1 MSATKVAVLSK
12 DAPAPSPLMSHGI
25 VWNGMVY
32 VSGSLGLDP
41 ETGAFV
47 PGDASDRTV
56 QSLRNLEQVLKAAG
70 SDLNKVLKVTIFIS
84 SMYHYDKINE
94 GYAKVFT
101 DEIKIKPCRTCIA
114 VAKLPLDAELE
125 IELVA
130 TVYI

>member
-56 QSLRNLEQVLKAAG
+56 SEAMIN
-70 SDLNKVLKVTIFIS
+70 FPIS
-84 SMYHYDKINE
+84 SQYGFDILSYRCNL
-94 GYAKVFT
+94 F
-101 DEIKIKPCRTCIA
+101 EILSRCLKRPVVI
-114 VAKLPLDAELE
+114 
-125 IELVA
+125 
-130 TVYI
+130 